1 MITEPYDE
9 QEKFDKR
16 TLFRFIISQKV
27 KGLDLLRRVS
37 HHIPDVIDHRIE
49 QLVTLRCSEHWSDP
63 SDEMSRR
70 HPLAYVPFSLE
81 QTSVVTND
89 VRCDRSSLD
98 NCSLR
103 PTDSLCKV
111 APHLPYAFLK

>member
-37 HHIPDVIDHRIE
+37 HHIPDVIDHRIVL
-49 QLVTLRCSEHWSDP
+49 LVTLRCSEQWSDP

-70 HPLAYVPFSLE
+70 HPLGYVPFSLE
-81 QTSVVTND
+81 QRSVVTND
-89 VRCDRSSLD
+89 VRFPRFSLD
-98 NCSLR
+98 NCSLG
-103 PTDSLCKV
+103 PTGAL
-111 APHLPYAFLK
+111 